1 MPSTQKI
8 ERVAALKQ
16 RIEASG
22 AVLLADFRGLT
33 VTDASEVRSSLR
45 EAGTRFMVVKNSLM
59 KRASD
64 DAGLEGLSQLIEGPT
79 GVAFVEADP
88 VLAAK
93 RMVEAGRKYPA
104 LVLKGGYLEGRL
116 LSREEAQSLA
126 TLESREVMLS
136 NVAGLIRGEISRAAR
151 MFQAAQS
158 RFLALAE
165 ALRDKLESGQPAK
178 EEATTETEAESSEEG
193 RG

>member
-59 KRASD
+59 KRAAD